1 MAVKGA
7 EQQAAQI
14 HDAVIQIVRILQ
26 NTPGIKPSQLKELF
40 RKYAT
45 RNAEKIPEKFNSAT
59 FECWEL
65 IIFRG
70 SFHKAK
76 KNGIKQ
82 THLSRIEDT
91 LRYLGLLPP
100 DFVMGENSW
109 PKYLNEILTHLKKQ
123 PSKPQNGQQ
132 DRSPEKVKA
141 ALSLLLGMNARHY
154 SVNDALVGE
163 YFGYRRSSTRGRIVR
178 FHIKINPSEGTGLL
192 TFENHYLQDPDHWV
206 VGGCGFNV
214 DALTYLIGH
223 AHPAGD
229 VTTGLGLRFFV
240 LSKFRRLGW
249 FVGLLNS
256 MDRFGQPIASRIVLI
271 PAGQHRLSERAD
283 ANSLTQD
290 EILDFISSKNLA
302 ADTLDE
308 QIEVPRPA
316 DLNGLPVSTLIQSLI
331 WNGTLRTLH
340 GANVEMPK
348 KADGEA
354 YNHVFAYQR
363 KALERPQN
371 STNDIDFFARLLAY
385 DDVREAV
392 MSKLPLP

>member
-1 MAVKGA
+1 MAGKEA

-14 HDAVIQIVRILQ
+14 HGAVIQIIRQLQ
-26 NTPGIKPSQLKELF
+26 NTPSIKESQLKELF

-45 RNAEKIPEKFNSAT
+45 RNAEKIPEKFNPAT

-70 SFHKAK
+70 SFQKAK

-91 LRYLGLLPP
+91 LRYLKLLPA
-100 DFVMGENSW
+100 DIVMGENTW
-109 PKYLNEILTHLKKQ
+109 PKYLSEILGHLKKQ
-123 PSKPQNGQQ
+123 PSKPQDDQQ
-132 DRSPEKVKA
+132 DRNPEKVKA
-141 ALSLLLGMNARHY
+141 ALSLLLGMNSRHY

-178 FHIKINPSEGTGLL
+178 FYIKIDPSEGTGLL
-192 TFENHYLQDPDHWV
+192 SFTNHYFQEPDHWLV
-206 VGGCGFNV
+206 KGCGFKV
-214 DALTYLIGH
+214 DDLTYLVGQ
-223 AHPAGD
+223 AHPAD
-229 VTTGLGLRFFV
+229 DESTSLGLRYFV
-240 LSKFRRLGW
+240 LEKFRRLGW

-256 MDRFGQPIASRIVLI
+256 MDKHGRPIASRIALI
-271 PAGQHRLSERAD
+271 PAAQHKPVRRNDGVMLS
-283 ANSLTQD
+283 QD
-290 EILDFISSKNLA
+290 EVLQFISSKNLA
-302 ADTLDE
+302 ADDLDS

-316 DLNGLPVSTLIQSLI
+316 DLNGLPVSILIQSLI

-340 GANVEMPK
+340 GARAEIPD
-348 KADGEA
+348 KARRKEYED
-354 YNHVFAYQR
+354 VFAFQR
-363 KALERPQN
+363 KALESKLSP
-371 STNDIDFFARLLAY
+371 TNDIDFFARLLAY